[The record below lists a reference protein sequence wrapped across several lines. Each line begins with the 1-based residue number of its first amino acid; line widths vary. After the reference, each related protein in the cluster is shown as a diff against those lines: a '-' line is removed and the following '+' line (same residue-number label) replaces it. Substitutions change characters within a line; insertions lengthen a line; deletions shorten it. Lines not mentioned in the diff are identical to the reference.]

1 MSADLPGAC
10 AQFEQVV
17 LASLL
22 PRSIFQTGSTAED
35 TGSPFGGADR
45 DLFVQ
50 AFAAAFER
58 AGGLGL
64 TRELLRDLGAKP

>member
-1 MSADLPGAC
+1 MSADLAGAC
-10 AQFEQVV
+10 AQFEQLV

-22 PRSIFQTGSTAED
+22 PRSIFHPGFTAED
-35 TGSPFGGADR
+35 TGLPFGGADR
-45 DLFVQ
+45 DLFAQ

-64 TRELLRDLGAKP
+64 TRELLSDLGEKP